1 MLFIMYMYTYI
12 YIYIYIYIQE
22 LGQTCFVFDATHADN
37 EDLKVLRDKAYEI
50 PINSESYGYQKELAS
65 MVY

>member
-1 MLFIMYMYTYI
+1 M
-12 YIYIYIYIQE
+12 YIYIYIQE
-22 LGQTCFVFDATHADN
+22 LGQASFVFDATHADS

-50 PINSESYGYQKELAS
+50 PIISESYGYQKEVAS